1 MAATIRFY
9 STGRRKG
16 AVARVWLEP
25 GTGQITINTKGAGEY
40 LHRVHL
46 VSMVEQP
53 LHMTQTREQLN
64 VIADVAGGGLTG
76 QAGAI
81 RHGIARALVVMNE
94 ALRGSLGAGGM
105 LTRDPRVKERKHAG
119 RRRARRGK
127 QFSKR

>member
-1 MAATIRFY
+1 MAATVRFY
-9 STGRRKG
+9 GTGRRKD

-25 GTGQITINTKGAGEY
+25 GTGEITINTKGAAEY

-46 VSMVEQP
+46 VSLVEQP
-53 LHMTQTREQLN
+53 LHMMQTREQLN

-94 ALRGSLGAGGM
+94 GLRGSLGAGGM

-119 RRRARRGK
+119 RHRARRGK